1 MNEYAQQIKH
11 DLSDFQK
18 SVQKLSAGI
27 KTAASIWRDPK
38 YAELS
43 SEITEIANHSR
54 SVLVSGDK
62 CCGSIE
68 KFFKVAAEEY

>member
-11 DLSDFQK
+11 DIGDFQQ

-27 KTAASIWRDPK
+27 KSAAAIWRDPK

-43 SEITEIANHSR
+43 AEITEIANHSR